1 MLHSS
6 PAVHDV
12 GKPDNL
18 LAGEELLESESEG
31 ATEESGPEW
40 AWTAEDKADPS
51 ASAAGEDL
59 DLTPGVEAGG
69 GDLMKVYLREL
80 ARFPRLTREGELD
93 TARRIDQGQARISKT
108 LSRCPVVIQEILA
121 LAAEVQAG
129 ATPAREVLAVPEFAA
144 ADEPVDPKT
153 DEFEQSVTRISE
165 LQAQILQETEQL
177 AAMSQNA
184 SAAERRRARW
194 QLGRK
199 TVTLSR
205 SVRVLPLQN
214 GAQRRLIARLRSAV
228 GQKNG
233 SASAELRRAVDIVG
247 RTEQQVAAARKQ
259 LIEANLRLTIS
270 IAKRYA
276 GRGLQLLDLIQE
288 GNIGLMKAVD
298 KFDYQRGYRFSTYA
312 TWWVRQ
318 SIIRAIADRGR
329 TIRVPVHIL
338 DAVNRL
344 VRASREFVQEVGR
357 EPEDVELAA
366 RMKLELPQVR
376 QLRSV
381 AHQEPISLEAPAV
394 TGEDSRLG
402 DSIEDPTA
410 VSPWQKMVYL
420 NLQKQTAKALSMLSP
435 REAKVLELR
444 MGLDGGG
451 RERTLQEVSEALDL
465 TGERVRQ
472 IEVGALRKLRAPH
485 RSNGLR
491 PFVEDGVVPR
501 ETLDNVVSVQRQQQ
515 AGAPTGPRR
524 RGRPKLQPPVWT
536 PTHISEPQRFAMVA
550 RDDAGSRRPVS
561 VFPEFLNAIQIRVS
575 VTDEFGVIELVMP
588 KCVETAMIRFDSPR
602 AASGPASTR
611 FAEEMVNPPELFRP
625 VG

>member
-6 PAVHDV
+6 PAAYDV
-12 GKPDNL
+12 GKPDNSI
-18 LAGEELLESESEG
+18 AGEELLESESEG
-31 ATEESGPEW
+31 VTEESGPEW
-40 AWTAEDKADPS
+40 AWTAEDKGDQS
-51 ASAAGEDL
+51 AHAAAEDL
-59 DLTPGVEAGG
+59 DLTPGVEQGN

-93 TARRIDQGQARISKT
+93 TARRIDQGQARIAKT
-108 LSRCPVVIQEILA
+108 LSRCPVVIQEILE

-144 ADEPVDPKT
+144 ADESLDPKT
-153 DEFEQSVTRISE
+153 DEFQQSVARIAE
-165 LQAQILQETEQL
+165 LHAQILTECSAL
-177 AAMSQNA
+177 AAMPLNA
-184 SAAERRRARW
+184 PAAERRRLRW
-194 QLGRK
+194 QLGRR
-199 TVTLSR
+199 TITLSR
-205 SVRVLPLQN
+205 MVRVLPLQN

-233 SASAELRRAVDIVG
+233 SATAELRRAVEIVT

-344 VRASREFVQEVGR
+344 VRASRQFVQEVGR
-357 EPEDVELAA
+357 EPEDGELAE
-366 RMKLELPQVR
+366 RMQLELPQVR

-420 NLQKQTAKALSMLSP
+420 NLQKQTAKALGMLSP
-435 REAKVLELR
+435 REAKVLALR
-444 MGLDGGG
+444 MGLDGAG

-491 PFVEDGVVPR
+491 PFVEEGVVSR
-501 ETLDNVVSVQRQQQ
+501 QSLETAVANQRQQ
-515 AGAPTGPRR
+515 AAPSTGPKR

-602 AASGPASTR
+602 AANGPAATR

>member
-1 MLHSS
+1 M
-6 PAVHDV
+6 
-12 GKPDNL
+12 
-18 LAGEELLESESEG
+18 
-31 ATEESGPEW
+31 
-40 AWTAEDKADPS
+40 
-51 ASAAGEDL
+51 
-59 DLTPGVEAGG
+59 
-69 GDLMKVYLREL
+69 
-80 ARFPRLTREGELD
+80 
-93 TARRIDQGQARISKT
+93 
-108 LSRCPVVIQEILA
+108 
-121 LAAEVQAG
+121 
-129 ATPAREVLAVPEFAA
+129 
-144 ADEPVDPKT
+144 
-153 DEFEQSVTRISE
+153 
-165 LQAQILQETEQL
+165 
-177 AAMSQNA
+177 
-184 SAAERRRARW
+184 
-194 QLGRK
+194 
-199 TVTLSR
+199 
-205 SVRVLPLQN
+205 VRVLPLQN

-228 GQKNG
+228 GHKNG
-233 SASAELRRAVDIVG
+233 SATADLRRAVDIVS
-247 RTEQQVAAARKQ
+247 RTERQVAAARKQ

-270 IAKRYA
+270 IAKRYG

-357 EPEDVELAA
+357 EPEDRELAE

-381 AHQEPISLEAPAV
+381 AHQEPISLEAPAA

-402 DSIEDPTA
+402 DAIEDPSS

-420 NLQKQTAKALSMLSP
+420 NLQKQTAKALGMLSP
-435 REAKVLELR
+435 REAKVLALR

-491 PFVEDGVVPR
+491 PFVEDGVASR
-501 ETLDNVVSVQRQQQ
+501 ESLENVVAEQRLQG
-515 AGAPTGPRR
+515 GAPAGPKR
-524 RGRPKLQPPVWT
+524 RGRPKLPPPVWT
-536 PTHISEPQRFAMVA
+536 PTHISEPQRFAIVA
-550 RDDAGSRRPVS
+550 RDDAGARRPVS
-561 VFPEFLNAIQIRVS
+561 VLPEFLNAIQIRVS

-602 AASGPASTR
+602 AASGPSAAR
-611 FAEEMVNPPELFRP
+611 FAEEIAIPPELFRP